1 MVWYKLLI
9 SFILTVFVTLSTAY
23 SSKPVKK
30 NFNQFILEFSENK
43 LSKKFDKKL
52 IKSFVKNTKFIK
64 RVIELDRSQP
74 EFKLTLEEYLNKVVT
89 KNRIIKAKRK
99 YKENYKTLKEIE
111 KHFNVQPR
119 FIVALWGIET
129 DFGRVTGSFPVISSL
144 TTLVYDGRRGAYFEK
159 ELLNALNII
168 ENGHITMDNMKGSWA
183 GAMGQCQF
191 MPSSFIR
198 YARDWNKD
206 GKIDI
211 WHTKMDVFAS
221 ASNYLKEVKWNNKKT
236 WGRKVYFKNNQKIK
250 NNKDWYS
257 LKKWKSLGILN
268 VDKTE
273 LPNLDLKARLIIPE
287 NYQNY
292 GYLVYS
298 NFESL
303 LKWNRSNYFAIAVGT
318 LSDYL
323 IINKNKVLKK

>member
-9 SFILTVFVTLSTAY
+9 SFIFTVFLTLNSAY

-30 NFNQFILEFSENK
+30 NFNQFILEFSQNK
-43 LSKKFDKKL
+43 LSEKFDKTL

-74 EFKLTLEEYLNKVVT
+74 EFKLTLAEYLNKVVT
-89 KNRIIKAKRK
+89 KNRIKKAKRK

-129 DFGRVTGSFPVISSL
+129 DFGRVTGFFPVVSSL
-144 TTLVYDGRRGAYFEK
+144 ATLVYDGRRGSYFEK
-159 ELLNALNII
+159 ELMHALNII
-168 ENGHITMDNMKGSWA
+168 KGGHIKMENMKGSWA

-191 MPSSFIR
+191 MPSSFIK
-198 YARDWNKD
+198 YAKDWNKD

-211 WHTKMDVFAS
+211 WQTKMDVFAS
-221 ASNYLKEVKWNNKKT
+221 ASNYLKEVKWNNKRT
-236 WGRKVYFKNNQKIK
+236 WGRKVYFKNIQTIK
-250 NNKDWYS
+250 NKKEWHS
-257 LKKWKSLGILN
+257 LKNWKNIGILN
-268 VDKTE
+268 LDKSE
-273 LPNLDLKARLIIPE
+273 LPDSSLKARLIIPK
-287 NYQNY
+287 NYTNY

-318 LSDYL
+318 LSDHL
-323 IINKNKVLKK
+323 IFDKNKIIKK

>member
-9 SFILTVFVTLSTAY
+9 SFILIVFLTLNSAY

-30 NFNQFILEFSENK
+30 NFNQFILEFSQNK
-43 LSKKFDKKL
+43 LSEKFDKTL

-74 EFKLTLEEYLNKVVT
+74 EFKLTLAEYLKKVVT
-89 KNRIIKAKRK
+89 KNRIKKAKRK

-129 DFGRVTGSFPVISSL
+129 DFGRVTGFFPVVSSL
-144 TTLVYDGRRGAYFEK
+144 ATLVYDGRRGSYFEK
-159 ELLNALNII
+159 ELMHALNII
-168 ENGHITMDNMKGSWA
+168 KGGHIKMENMKGSWA

-191 MPSSFIR
+191 MPSSFIK
-198 YARDWNKD
+198 YAKDWNKD

-211 WHTKMDVFAS
+211 WQTKMDVFAS
-221 ASNYLKEVKWNNKKT
+221 ASNYLKEVKWNNKRT
-236 WGRKVYFKNNQKIK
+236 WGRKVYFKNIQTIK
-250 NNKDWYS
+250 NKKEWHS
-257 LKKWKSLGILN
+257 LKNWKNIGILN
-268 VDKTE
+268 LDKSE
-273 LPNLDLKARLIIPE
+273 LPDSSLKARLIIPK
-287 NYQNY
+287 NYTNY

-318 LSDYL
+318 LSDHL
-323 IINKNKVLKK
+323 IFDKNKIIKK

>member
-1 MVWYKLLI
+1 MIV
-9 SFILTVFVTLSTAY
+9 FLTLNSAY

-30 NFNQFILEFSENK
+30 NFNQFILEFSQNK
-43 LSKKFDKKL
+43 LSEKFDKTL

-74 EFKLTLEEYLNKVVT
+74 EFKLTLAEYLNKVVT
-89 KNRIIKAKRK
+89 KNRIKKAKRK

-129 DFGRVTGSFPVISSL
+129 DFGRVTGFFPVVSSL
-144 TTLVYDGRRGAYFEK
+144 ATLVYDGRRGSYFEK
-159 ELLNALNII
+159 ELMHALNII
-168 ENGHITMDNMKGSWA
+168 KGGHIKMENMKGSWA

-191 MPSSFIR
+191 MPSSFIK
-198 YARDWNKD
+198 YAKDWNKD

-211 WHTKMDVFAS
+211 WQTKMDVFAS
-221 ASNYLKEVKWNNKKT
+221 ASNYLKEVKWNNKRT
-236 WGRKVYFKNNQKIK
+236 WGRKVYFKSIQTIK
-250 NNKDWYS
+250 NKNEWHS
-257 LKKWKSLGILN
+257 LQKWKKIGILN
-268 VDKTE
+268 FDKTE
-273 LPNLDLKARLIIPE
+273 LPDSSLKARLIIPK
-287 NYQNY
+287 NYTNY

-318 LSDYL
+318 LSDHL
-323 IINKNKVLKK
+323 IFDKNKIIKK

>member
-1 MVWYKLLI
+1 MNFFNIFCLSFFSLLFI
-9 SFILTVFVTLSTAY
+9 SNPLFAS
-23 SSKPVKK
+23 KK
-30 NFNQFILEFSENK
+30 NIKDFNKFVVHFAEKK
-43 LSKKFDKKL
+43 LDKKINKKL
-52 IKSFVKNTKFIK
+52 IQEFLKKTKFVK

-74 EFKLTLEEYLNKVVT
+74 EFKLSLDEYLQKVIT
-89 KNRIIKAKRK
+89 KSRIKKAILK
-99 YKENYKTLKEIE
+99 YKNNKTTLDKIGD
-111 KHFNVQPR
+111 HFNVQPR

-159 ELLNALNII
+159 ELLNALKII

-268 VDKTE
+268 VDETE

>member
-9 SFILTVFVTLSTAY
+9 SFILTVFLTLNSAY

-43 LSKKFDKKL
+43 LSKKFDKTL

-74 EFKLTLEEYLNKVVT
+74 EFKLTLAEYLNKVVT
-89 KNRIIKAKRK
+89 KNRIKKAKRK
-99 YKENYKTLKEIE
+99 YKENYKTLKDIE

-129 DFGRVTGSFPVISSL
+129 DFGRVTGFFPVVSSL
-144 TTLVYDGRRGAYFEK
+144 ATLVYDGRRGSYFEK
-159 ELLNALNII
+159 ELMHALNII
-168 ENGHITMDNMKGSWA
+168 KGGHIKMENMKGSWA

-191 MPSSFIR
+191 MPSSFIK
-198 YARDWNKD
+198 YAKDWNKD

-211 WHTKMDVFAS
+211 WQTKMDVFAS
-221 ASNYLKEVKWNNKKT
+221 ASNYLKKVKWNNKRT
-236 WGRKVYFKNNQKIK
+236 WGRKVYFKNIQTIK
-250 NNKDWYS
+250 NKKEWHS
-257 LKKWKSLGILN
+257 LKNWKNIGILN
-268 VDKTE
+268 LDKTE
-273 LPNLDLKARLIIPE
+273 LPDSTLKARLIIPK
-287 NYQNY
+287 NYTNY

-318 LSDYL
+318 LSDHL
-323 IINKNKVLKK
+323 IFDENKIIKK